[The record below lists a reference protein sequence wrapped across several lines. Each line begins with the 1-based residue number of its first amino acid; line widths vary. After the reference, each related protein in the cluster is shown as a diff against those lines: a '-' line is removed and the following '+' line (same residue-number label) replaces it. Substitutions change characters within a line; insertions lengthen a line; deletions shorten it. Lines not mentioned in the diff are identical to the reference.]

1 MRPVLLALI
10 RAVEL
15 PMVGLPRLELLPV
28 DVPLET
34 KPDEGLRMLTP
45 MLDREPVIRLDVN
58 PLGARLVGTLLG

>member
-1 MRPVLLALI
+1 
-10 RAVEL
+10 
-15 PMVGLPRLELLPV
+15 MVGLPRLELLPV